1 MNILKKQ
8 SGVLEVKEASDTQK
22 QREESDFVM
31 DSTQT
36 RPLKDTIIQRRIER
50 GVVRR
55 CLAGQ
60 PCRFP
65 KRRKPKKKTTGRGS
79 GGNNC
84 QLVMQL
90 HV

>member
-8 SGVLEVKEASDTQK
+8 NGVLEVEEASGIQK
-22 QREESDFVM
+22 QREESDSPI

-36 RPLKDTIIQRRIER
+36 RPLKNTIIQRRTER
-50 GVVRR
+50 GIVRR

-60 PCRFP
+60 PCVFP
-65 KRRKPKKKTTGRGS
+65 KRRKPKKNTTGRGS

-84 QLVMQL
+84 NLRVIC
-90 HV
+90 